1 MTEFEL
7 KFEIP
12 PTHLKS
18 VAVAVLE
25 GKATRQRLQASYFD
39 TPDGV
44 LAAHSMVVRL
54 RKEGR
59 RWVQTAK
66 GSTADV
72 LERLEHNVTVA
83 PQSAGV
89 VPVLDLSRHRGTP
102 VGKAIGKALG
112 LKGNETAPSLEL
124 LYATDVQRISRQVGY
139 GSSIVE
145 IALDQGRVFAN
156 GRSQS
161 ICELE
166 VELKQGVPVDAVD
179 LARQWSAAHGL
190 WISTIAK
197 SMKGQRLRQAV
208 PFGEATSAV
217 APKYAPQ
224 ATTHDM
230 LSALVQTCLGQILP
244 NASELASGSQHPD
257 HVHQLRVG
265 IRRLRTVLRE
275 LASLTDAFDPT
286 WEDALVH
293 TFRALGAHRDH
304 SHLALVFQPQLLAA
318 GGPELDFKK
327 TQSMALDAGETVRA
341 ADFQAALLGLLGFTQ
356 REVPDVSDTPGALK
370 KAVAVRLD
378 KLHRRAMRDGK
389 KFLALSEA
397 DQHGVR
403 KRLKRLRYLIELSEP
418 LFNAGKSKSKSKSR
432 IKRMAAALKPVQEAL
447 GLYNDELMALH
458 AWRAMA
464 NDDPNAGFGIGWLTA
479 RRLPNAKR
487 CLKEIKAFA
496 DIQPFWRTA

>member
-12 PTHLKS
+12 PAHLKS

-44 LAAHSMVVRL
+44 LAAHGVVVRL

-59 RWVQTAK
+59 RWLQTAK

-83 PQSAGV
+83 PQGAGV
-89 VPVLDLSRHRGTP
+89 VPAMDLSRHRGTP
-102 VGKAIGKALG
+102 IGKAIGKALG
-112 LKGNETAPSLEL
+112 LKGDDNYPSLEL
-124 LYATDVQRISRQVGY
+124 LYGTDVQRISRQLAH
-139 GSSIVE
+139 GSSVVE

-156 GRSQS
+156 GHSQS

-166 VELKQGVPVDAVD
+166 VELKQGLPVDAVN

-208 PFGEATSAV
+208 PFGQATSAV

-224 ATTHDM
+224 VTVHDM
-230 LSALVQTCLGQILP
+230 LSAVVQTCLGQILP
-244 NASELASGSQHPD
+244 NASELASGSNHPD

-265 IRRLRTVLRE
+265 IRRVRTALRE
-275 LASLTDAFDPT
+275 LAGLTDAIDPA
-286 WEDALVH
+286 WEVGLVNA
-293 TFRALGAHRDH
+293 FRALGAHRDQ
-304 SHLALVFQPQLLAA
+304 SHLALVLQPQLLAA
-318 GGPELDFKK
+318 GGPKIDFKDGQDK
-327 TQSMALDAGETVRA
+327 PPDAGETVRA
-341 ADFQAALLGLLGFTQ
+341 PDFQAALLGLLGFIQ
-356 REVPDVSDTPGALK
+356 REAIGVPSTPGALK
-370 KAVAVRLD
+370 KAVAARLD
-378 KLHRRAMRDGK
+378 KLHKRALRDGK

-403 KRLKRLRYLIELSEP
+403 KRLKRLRYLIELSAP
-418 LFNAGKSKSKSKSR
+418 LFGADKR
-432 IKRMAAALKPVQEAL
+432 KRMAAALKPVQESL

-458 AWRAMA
+458 AWRAMTP
-464 NDDPNAGFGIGWLTA
+464 DEPNAWFGIGWLTA
-479 RRLPNAKR
+479 RKQPHARR
-487 CLKEIKAFA
+487 CLKKIKAFA
-496 DIQPFWRTA
+496 NAPPFWHKS

>member
-44 LAAHSMVVRL
+44 LAAHGMVVRL

-83 PQSAGV
+83 PQGAGV
-89 VPVLDLSRHRGTP
+89 VPALDLSRHHGTS

-112 LKGNETAPSLEL
+112 LKGNDNYPSLEL
-124 LYATDVQRISRQVGY
+124 LYGTDVQRISRQIAHGTSV
-139 GSSIVE
+139 VE
-145 IALDQGRVFAN
+145 IALDQGRVVAN
-156 GRSQS
+156 GHSQS

-166 VELKQGVPVDAVD
+166 VELKEGTPRDAVD
-179 LARQWSAAHGL
+179 LARQWCAAHGL

-208 PFGEATSAV
+208 PFGAATSA
-217 APKYAPQ
+217 ARPQYAPQ
-224 ATTHDM
+224 VTAHDM
-230 LSALVQTCLGQILP
+230 MSAVVQACLGQILP
-244 NASELASGSQHPD
+244 NASELASGSQNPD
-257 HVHQLRVG
+257 HVHQLRIGV
-265 IRRLRTVLRE
+265 RRLRTALRE
-275 LASLTDAFDPT
+275 LASLTDAIDPA
-286 WEDALVH
+286 WEDALVQA
-293 TFRALGAHRDH
+293 FRALGAHRDQ

-318 GGPELDFKK
+318 GGPAIDFNDTHGKPP
-327 TQSMALDAGETVRA
+327 DAGETVRA
-341 ADFQAALLGLLGFTQ
+341 PDFQAALLGLLGFVR
-356 REVPDVSDTPGALK
+356 REATDVPDTPGALK

-378 KLHRRAMRDGK
+378 KLHRRALRDGK

-403 KRLKRLRYLIELSEP
+403 KRLKRLRYLIELTAP
-418 LFNAGKSKSKSKSR
+418 LFGADKR
-432 IKRMAAALKPVQEAL
+432 KRMATALKPVQEAL

-458 AWRAMA
+458 AWCAMLP
-464 NDDPNAGFGIGWLTA
+464 DEPNAWFGIGWLTA
-479 RRLPNAKR
+479 RKLPNAKR

-496 DIQPFWRTA
+496 DIKPFWS